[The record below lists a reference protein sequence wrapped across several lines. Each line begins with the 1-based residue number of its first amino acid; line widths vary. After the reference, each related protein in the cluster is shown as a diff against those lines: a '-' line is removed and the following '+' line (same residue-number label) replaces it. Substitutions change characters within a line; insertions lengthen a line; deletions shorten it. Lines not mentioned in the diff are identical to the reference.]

1 MNQAMWEAQKRT
13 LLASGI
19 EPVDKILGGL
29 EAHRLYLAHGEAA
42 GKSLFG
48 FKFLIEG
55 LKRGETVAL
64 VTGNAPEDAVRRF
77 ARLGYDCLQDIQQ
90 NRLLILEYDHN
101 PFARQNDLM
110 TILRELDW
118 RLRGSE
124 PQRLVVDPVLPLIQ
138 NKGTNAPG
146 RAQEFMRWA
155 ASFNATVLLIG
166 NGEYKELQPMVHESF
181 RFEIINNGETATRY
195 FTFEK
200 SPDLPSQAIEVDP
213 RRGVFLLHRPME
225 TAIFNE
231 KLPARDEVIQTSLL
245 SVEIAPVPPR
255 ATTPE
260 MEARQN
266 RPSPP
271 HAENRR
277 SVPAVTTSDE
287 ASKRTSAG
295 QSAAVV
301 PFPLKTTE
309 DSPVIA
315 LPNAQEAQAGEAN
328 FVSIDLEWREAP
340 KPKAGTPMA
349 QPITGFDDFLK
360 EVQET
365 IADLHLDEI
374 IFLAPDDVVPFVESI
389 ASEALPIS
397 PIEKLDERRK
407 TLAATGRRVSDRLFR
422 RQVVERERRGAMERR
437 QPVPSSSPTIT
448 AKDCTILVI
457 TEDALLCKR
466 LESVL
471 QDYSVTIIQDTVK
484 GIANAMSL
492 NPDLIILNMDLPMM
506 DGFKVLAQLRASLT
520 APIITVSQTRQR
532 ASDRIHSIELGSDYF
547 LTKPLSLVELKQKV
561 KQLLARARGIDS
573 WLSDATT
580 LQNSLS
586 EMRRDREAQSSGAAA
601 RMMPAGKATIGAY
614 EDFIAEVEK
623 RVKTAMQ
630 QGGSFSIV
638 GVSLE
643 ALQRESGAQDK
654 ELFALVSQLMR
665 TDDLLTTNPRLEL
678 VALLNHTDANGA
690 KAFIRRVRQSVA
702 NRSDRDLPIWVR
714 SFPSFEEERVMIS
727 KAAIS

>member
-90 NRLLILEYDHN
+90 NRLLLLEYDHN

-110 TILRELDW
+110 QVLRELDW

-124 PQRLVVDPVLPLIQ
+124 PQRLVVDPVQPLIMG
-138 NKGTNAPG
+138 KGTNIPG

-166 NGEYKELQPMVHESF
+166 NGEYKELQPMVRESF

-200 SPDLPSQAIEVDP
+200 TPDLPSQAIEVDP
-213 RRGVFLLHRPME
+213 RRGVFLLHRPVE
-225 TAIFNE
+225 TAILNE
-231 KLPARDEVIQTSLL
+231 QLPARDEVSQTSLL

-255 ATTPE
+255 AIKPE
-260 MEARQN
+260 IEARQN
-266 RPSPP
+266 RPSSN
-271 HAENRR
+271 AENRR
-277 SVPAVTTSDE
+277 SAPAVATPDE
-287 ASKRTSAG
+287 ASKRTSVG

-301 PFPLKTTE
+301 PFPLKATE
-309 DSPVIA
+309 TSPTIA
-315 LPNAQEAQAGEAN
+315 APVVSEAQASEAN
-328 FVSIDLEWREAP
+328 FVSIDLEWRDAP
-340 KPKAGTPMA
+340 KPKASTPIA
-349 QPITGFDDFLK
+349 QPITSFDDFLK
-360 EVQET
+360 EIQET
-365 IADLHLDEI
+365 IADLRLDEI

-389 ASEALPIS
+389 ASEVLPIL

-407 TLAATGRRVSDRLFR
+407 TITATGRRVSDRLFR
-422 RQVVERERRGAMERR
+422 QHVVARERRNVMERR
-437 QPVPSSSPTIT
+437 QPASALSSAIT

-466 LESVL
+466 LEAVL
-471 QDYSVTIIQDTVK
+471 QDYSVTVIQDTVK

-492 NPDLIILNMDLPMM
+492 NPDLIILNMDMPMM

-520 APIITVSQTRQR
+520 TPIITVSQTRQR

-580 LQNSLS
+580 LQNTLS
-586 EMRRDREAQSSGAAA
+586 EMRRDREAQSSGAATK
-601 RMMPAGKATIGAY
+601 MMPAEKAPIVAY

-638 GVSLE
+638 GVSLGVM
-643 ALQRESGAQDK
+643 QRESGAQDR
-654 ELFALVSQLMR
+654 ELFALVSHLMR

-714 SFPSFEEERVMIS
+714 CFPSFEEERVLIS
-727 KAAIS
+727 KEAIS